1 MTSMTVSNEHQTLKQ
16 TLSHNKNTE
25 FIPTQQLSLQNWFG
39 SIHAVKCL
47 YQCIL

>member
-25 FIPTQQLSLQNWFG
+25 FIPTQQLSLQN
-39 SIHAVKCL
+39 
-47 YQCIL
+47 